1 MSAEPAQGR
10 ARGTAGAWLAL
21 LIAGQCAATA
31 LIGSGKDTTWQ
42 HFHFERLL
50 HWQGGLAAAVLAAQ
64 VAAVAWG
71 WRGTWGTARAWLRAR
86 LGPVA
91 LAVAAAT
98 LLTLA
103 AAPSRD
109 IARYAAELLFGA
121 GIQFVALLNVVAL
134 ARVADGAWLAGV
146 LGPSDRR
153 ETGRFLERPAVAAAA
168 FAAVVCAV
176 LAVTAWERAPHLPDE
191 VVYLLHA
198 RYFAAG
204 KLQLALP
211 PVPAAFDVDLMY
223 YDAQRWFSPVPPGWP
238 ALLSLGVRAGVPWL
252 VNPLLSGVAVLLLH
266 GLARRLMPVRQARV
280 TTFLL
285 ATSPWFLF
293 LGMSFMTHTASLTCA
308 IAAAMGV
315 AVAHER
321 NAAWPAALAGIAT
334 GAVSLIRPLEGLI
347 VAVTLGLWSLRAR
360 SRWHRVLP
368 SAALTVFTGLTALLV
383 LPYNARLSGSPYR
396 FPIMMYVDKYYH
408 PGANDLGFG
417 PNRGMGWGSLDP
429 FPGHGLRDVVVN
441 SLLNGSALNLELFA
455 WATGSLVLLV
465 ALVCSRRLRA
475 LDLSMLGVM
484 ALVTG
489 LHALYWFSGGPDF
502 GARYWFLLIVPA
514 VILTARAP
522 DALFGVDTTGSRRT
536 LVAVA
541 ALAAAALTVWVP
553 WRAVEKYHGYRYMG
567 AQMRAFVREHPT
579 GRSLVLVRGLRTPD
593 YHEAAMANPLD
604 LHADT
609 TIFAWDRSPA
619 IRAAV
624 VAAYPDRPVYILDGP
639 TLTGSGYRIIAG
651 PLAPGSTAPEIA
663 SSEQIPRLTGGDK
676 GQRSRNP

>member
-1 MSAEPAQGR
+1 MSPESAPERG
-10 ARGTAGAWLAL
+10 RGTTGLWLAL
-21 LIAGQCAATA
+21 LILGQCAAVA
-31 LIGSGKDTTWQ
+31 LVGSGKGITWQ
-42 HFHFERLL
+42 HYRFERFL
-50 HWQGGLAAAVLAAQ
+50 HWRGALAAAVLAVQ
-64 VAAVAWG
+64 AVVVVWG
-71 WRGTWGTARAWLRAR
+71 WRGTWSTARTWLRAR
-86 LGPVA
+86 FGPVA
-91 LAVAAAT
+91 LALAVITLVAV
-98 LLTLA
+98 A

-109 IARYAAELLFGA
+109 ISRYAAELLFGA
-121 GIQFVALLNVVAL
+121 AIQLVALMNVVAL
-134 ARVADGAWLAGV
+134 ARVADGGWLAAV

-153 ETGRFLERPAVAAAA
+153 ETGRFLERPAVAAAV
-168 FAAVVCAV
+168 FAALVCAV
-176 LAVTAWERAPHLPDE
+176 LAVTVWEHIPHLPDE

-204 KLQLALP
+204 RFQLALP
-211 PVPAAFDVDLMY
+211 PVPAGFDVDLMY

-238 ALLSLGVRAGVPWL
+238 AILSLGVRAGVPWL

-280 TTFLL
+280 ATFLL

-308 IAAAMGV
+308 IAAALGV
-315 AVAHER
+315 AVARER
-321 NAAWPAALAGIAT
+321 KAAWPAALAGVAA

-347 VAVTLGLWSLRAR
+347 VAVTLGLWSLSAR
-360 SRWHRVLP
+360 SRWHRLLP
-368 SAALTVFTGLTALLV
+368 SAALTAFTALTALLV
-383 LPYNARLSGSPYR
+383 LPYNARLTGSPSR

-417 PNRGMGWGSLDP
+417 PNRGMGWPGLDP

-465 ALVCSRRLRA
+465 AVVCSRRLRA
-475 LDLSMLGVM
+475 LDFSMLGVIV
-484 ALVTG
+484 LVTG

-514 VILTARAP
+514 VVLTARAP
-522 DALFGVDTTGSRRT
+522 DALFGDDTPGSRRA
-536 LVAVA
+536 LLAMA
-541 ALAAAALTVWVP
+541 ALTAAALTVWVP
-553 WRAVEKYHGYRYMG
+553 WRAVEKYDGYRYMG
-567 AQMRAFVREHPT
+567 GEMRAFVHEHPL
-579 GRSLVLVRGLRTPD
+579 GRSLVLVRGLRSPD
-593 YHEAAMANPLD
+593 YHEAALANPLD
-604 LHADT
+604 LRADT

-651 PLAPGSTAPEIA
+651 PLPPGSTAPDIV
-663 SSEQIPRLTGGDK
+663 SSEQIPKLTGDEEGPRV
-676 GQRSRNP
+676 RSP